1 MTLPNYRQSSENN
14 REGAAELASPKLGDE
29 TCVYMKQL
37 YLNRIGI
44 MDAIIDSHD
53 EECKLATNIQ
63 MSNNVGLHVG
73 LIIWQRQAGVPCR
86 LFDLQG
92 LLDLSHTE
100 KLPISPP
107 SITSPGYWIRIGF
120 AALFRHIPMRL
131 APTVSCLTVGGL
143 SELDSNPLVMAQK
156 DATSNVRVATQLLNP
171 IDLST

>member
-1 MTLPNYRQSSENN
+1 MTLSNYRQSSENN
-14 REGAAELASPKLGDE
+14 REGAAELASPKLVDE

-37 YLNRIGI
+37 YLNHIVI
-44 MDAIIDSHD
+44 MEAIIDSHAD
-53 EECKLATNIQ
+53 ECKLATKIQ

-100 KLPISPP
+100 KRP
-107 SITSPGYWIRIGF
+107 ITSPSIVSFGYWFRIGF
-120 AALFRHIPMRL
+120 PALFRRTPMRL
-131 APTVSCLTVGGL
+131 APAVSCLTVGGL

-156 DATSNVRVATQLLNP
+156 DATSNVSVATQLLNP
-171 IDLST
+171 IGLST